1 MQQKENDKRTMRQL
15 KIAKSITKRDS
26 ASIDRYLAEISK
38 TEMITAEEEADLAR
52 KIRAGDRAALLK
64 LTTANLR
71 FVVSVAKQY
80 QNQGLSLPDLIN
92 EGNIGLM
99 KAASRFD
106 ETRGFKFIS
115 YAVWWIRQC
124 IITAVAEQCR
134 MIRLPLNKIGVLNK
148 IKKAQS
154 RLEQELERA
163 PSLEEL
169 SAVLDISPKE
179 IDAAIS
185 ASPWH
190 LSTDHM
196 IEGESYR
203 FGDMLPD
210 VNAENPDDLLMDESR
225 SADIQRALNSLT
237 LQERDIIT
245 KFFGIGFRS
254 PLSLDEIALKYDLS
268 RERVR
273 QIKEKAL
280 KKLRHPSRNKQL
292 GVHSM

>member
-1 MQQKENDKRTMRQL
+1 
-15 KIAKSITKRDS
+15 
-26 ASIDRYLAEISK
+26 
-38 TEMITAEEEADLAR
+38 
-52 KIRAGDRAALLK
+52 
-64 LTTANLR
+64 
-71 FVVSVAKQY
+71 
-80 QNQGLSLPDLIN
+80 
-92 EGNIGLM
+92 
-99 KAASRFD
+99 
-106 ETRGFKFIS
+106 
-115 YAVWWIRQC
+115 
-124 IITAVAEQCR
+124 
-134 MIRLPLNKIGVLNK
+134 
-148 IKKAQS
+148 
-154 RLEQELERA
+154 
-163 PSLEEL
+163 
-169 SAVLDISPKE
+169 
-179 IDAAIS
+179 
-185 ASPWH
+185 
-190 LSTDHM
+190 STDHM